1 MITPEKYPR
10 HLQKMFI
17 VILLFI
23 FPSCR
28 NSESR
33 YQHSATTGVTLLTA
47 KSFLVNSNVRH
58 NFSGVATHSTI
69 LVLRNDNS
77 ILLVPMKSNIFQAF
91 WVFQAS
97 SWAGL
102 HSTILFTPGP
112 GPASARVWG
121 EVTSQGAGQHSS
133 RGTFRAAPAAASW
146 GRAVGFNLL
155 NSR

>member
-69 LVLRNDNS
+69 FVLRNDNS
-77 ILLVPMKSNIFQAF
+77 RFYWYQWRAIFFKLSEYSKLPPGLGCTAPSYLPPAPARLVPECGARLLARARGSIRHEEHFVQRQQPPAEGGL
-91 WVFQAS
+91 WVS
-97 SWAGL
+97 
-102 HSTILFTPGP
+102 IY
-112 GPASARVWG
+112 
-121 EVTSQGAGQHSS
+121 
-133 RGTFRAAPAAASW
+133 
-146 GRAVGFNLL
+146 
-155 NSR
+155 